1 MTTET
6 KRKLK
11 SFVISTLI
19 GSSIG
24 YNLGHI
30 ASYIIGEIVIAQEQE
45 ENTKLINELMQDTD
59 VQVSADAS
67 TVINQISSINIDSMY
82 MDALGI
88 DKETLAMAYK
98 KYNDESDSHQYQ
110 TLYDEKTDSIKWDE
124 VSRKI
129 YETSKEAEGKS
140 NSSLE
145 RTESFSEDYGRCDRG
160 GI

>member
-98 KYNDESDSHQYQ
+98 
-110 TLYDEKTDSIKWDE
+110 
-124 VSRKI
+124 
-129 YETSKEAEGKS
+129 
-140 NSSLE
+140 
-145 RTESFSEDYGRCDRG
+145 
-160 GI
+160 